1 MSQRKPERSQRR
13 LWGEVSNNLPG
24 DFSEIYKSALFEM
37 SLRRCLWRLGD
48 ASEMR
53 PFRLSYSSFYL
64 LIILVVYT
72 FLQFLFATVL
82 RKIVRF
88 ETTAISNKY
97 FVAFVL
103 KHFKKIAQS
112 IYIYIY
118 ILYIYIYYIYIHIII
133 LYRVIKV
140 KKNTYLNENIF
151 DSRLY
156 IYIH

>member
-37 SLRRCLWRLGD
+37 SLRRCLWRVGD

-53 PFRLSYSSFYL
+53 PFRLSFSSFHL
-64 LIILVVYT
+64 LIILVVYS

-118 ILYIYIYYIYIHIII
+118 KYIYYIYIYIS
-133 LYRVIKV
+133 LY
-140 KKNTYLNENIF
+140 
-151 DSRLY
+151 Y
-156 IYIH
+156 IE

>member
-37 SLRRCLWRLGD
+37 SLRRCLWRVGD

-53 PFRLSYSSFYL
+53 PFRLSFSSFHL

-118 ILYIYIYYIYIHIII
+118 IYINIYIIYIYTYHYII
-133 LYRVIKV
+133 
-140 KKNTYLNENIF
+140 
-151 DSRLY
+151 
-156 IYIH
+156 